1 MQQHHEG
8 ERGTGTLCPT
18 AAFGYTSAFAAAK
31 PAEPACL
38 PAGSWGT
45 STLLGN
51 LDGTG
56 QGHPHLLPHW
66 LRRGWGEF
74 TLGLGRILPPLPRA
88 AVLTPL
94 ETQFHLSTVKI
105 DAGDQPQIP
114 LLSFLG
120 FFQRKTVLLRV
131 PLKDET
137 QSFQVISKSDNVTM
151 CCS

>member
-18 AAFGYTSAFAAAK
+18 AAFGHTSAFAAAK

-38 PAGSWGT
+38 PTCWK
-45 STLLGN
+45 LGDLN
-51 LDGTG
+51 PTREL
-56 QGHPHLLPHW
+56 
-66 LRRGWGEF
+66 GWDWPRSSPPRSPLAEEGLGK
-74 TLGLGRILPPLPRA
+74 LGLGQILPPLRRA

-105 DAGDQPQIP
+105 DAGDQP

>member
-1 MQQHHEG
+1 MPHSSLWTYICFCSSKAS
-8 ERGTGTLCPT
+8 R
-18 AAFGYTSAFAAAK
+18 
-31 PAEPACL
+31 ACL
-38 PAGSWGT
+38 PACWK
-45 STLLGN
+45 LGDLN
-51 LDGTG
+51 PIREL
-56 QGHPHLLPHW
+56 
-66 LRRGWGEF
+66 GWDWPRSSPPPSPLAEEGLGK
-74 TLGLGRILPPLPRA
+74 LGLGQILPPLPRA

-151 CCS
+151 CCR